1 MERIHPRGE
10 KGEVGSS
17 VRGVD
22 IGFIGEEDRGTENIR
37 GGRYGRSVGVSDGKN
52 EWVRSFSLGMRR
64 GKFGSPIV
72 IWDYNREKGKKLCE
86 NE

>member
-1 MERIHPRGE
+1 MEGIHPRGE

-22 IGFIGEEDRGTENIR
+22 IGFIHGEEDGGMENIR
-37 GGRYGRSVGVSDGKN
+37 GGRYGKELVCLKRKD
-52 EWVRSFSLGMRR
+52 EWVSFSLGMRR

-72 IWDYNREKGKKLCE
+72 TGRWDYP
-86 NE
+86 